1 MKPANPVIRSPRS
14 GRWSAVTEAAT
25 PAVLDIAVRGAL
37 LIVAGLT
44 LMASYRVVQG
54 PTTPDRVVG
63 LDVIATN
70 VVAIAV
76 LFAFDTGRSL
86 FVTVSLVLAVIGFL
100 STVAVAKYIV
110 QGDII
115 E

>member
-1 MKPANPVIRSPRS
+1 MS
-14 GRWSAVTEAAT
+14 EAAT
-25 PAVLDIAVRGAL
+25 PAVIEVAVQASL

-44 LMASYRVVQG
+44 LFASYRVIQG

-76 LFAFDTGRSL
+76 LFAFETGRSL
-86 FVTVSLVLAVIGFL
+86 FVIVSLVLAVIGFL